1 MMKWGQEKEGSRLLQ
16 QDDRRGG
23 PLSRGRAQDELQGA
37 GLLPAEEAGQ
47 AGEGAGTG
55 DPQHRQR
62 WVSVPC
68 PILFI
73 GMVIFLN
80 NVILLQTKWESF
92 EGGKIS
98 RKACLCSKLN
108 LTIIHTINNFEP

>member
-1 MMKWGQEKEGSRLLQ
+1 MEGSRLQQ

-23 PLSRGRAQDELQGA
+23 HLSRGRAQDELQGA

-62 WVSVPC
+62 
-68 PILFI
+68 
-73 GMVIFLN
+73 
-80 NVILLQTKWESF
+80 
-92 EGGKIS
+92 
-98 RKACLCSKLN
+98 
-108 LTIIHTINNFEP
+108 